1 MDDGRKDVARVIEEQ
16 ILDRGRLELI
26 PEIFHPDALVH
37 GPIYTIFLRPC
48 HNHAEI
54 RDHVVGNRSGFPDL
68 HHAIHG
74 QIARATTWSPTSP
87 SRAPTTASSPATR
100 PRAR

>member
-1 MDDGRKDVARVIEEQ
+1 MDDGHKDVARVIEEQ

-48 HNHAEI
+48 HTHDEI
-54 RDHVVGNRSGFPDL
+54 R
-68 HHAIHG
+68 
-74 QIARATTWSPTSP
+74 
-87 SRAPTTASSPATR
+87 
-100 PRAR
+100 